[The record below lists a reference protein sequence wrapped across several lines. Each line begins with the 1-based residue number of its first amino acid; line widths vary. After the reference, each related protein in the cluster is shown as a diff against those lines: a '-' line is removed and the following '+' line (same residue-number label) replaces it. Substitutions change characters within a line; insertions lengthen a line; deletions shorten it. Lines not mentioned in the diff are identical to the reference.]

1 MKDNNNHWTK
11 EELKIYLL
19 LYCANADFSESRS
32 EIDLI
37 KLKNSHSDFDKI
49 HAEFESDNDYQSIQK
64 IQDAIAKHGYSKNE
78 IEGLYE
84 EIKELFLSDGKY
96 DVLEQNLY
104 MGLRHI
110 LK

>member
-1 MKDNNNHWTK
+1 VKDMNDHWTK
-11 EELKIYLL
+11 EEFKIYLL
-19 LYCANADFSESRS
+19 LYCANADFTESKA

-37 KLKNSHSDFDKI
+37 KLKGQHSNFDKI

-64 IQDAIAKHGYSKNE
+64 IQAAIAHQGYSANE
-78 IEGLYE
+78 IESLYD

-104 MGLRHI
+104 LGLRHI